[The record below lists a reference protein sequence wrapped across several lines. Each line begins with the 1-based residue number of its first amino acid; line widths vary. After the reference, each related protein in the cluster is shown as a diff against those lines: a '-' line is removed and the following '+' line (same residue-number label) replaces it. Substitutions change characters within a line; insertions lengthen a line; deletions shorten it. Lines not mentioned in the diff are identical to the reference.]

1 MRKVILTLLVSMAFT
16 LGALAQKTVSGKV
29 TDADGKPISNVSVL
43 VKGTTTGT
51 TTDANG
57 TYSLQVPANGKVI
70 EFSILGYETQSLSI
84 GSKAVFSPVMV
95 SSDAKEMK
103 EVVVTGINK
112 IKKSQF
118 AGAATKI
125 DEKQLKNQ
133 PVGSFDQ
140 VLQGRAPG
148 ITALTGSGAP
158 GSATN
163 IIIRGTGS
171 IQGGSSPLYVI
182 DGIPVEASVF
192 QGFNPNDFASIDVLR
207 DAASTALY
215 GSRGSAG
222 VIVITTK
229 RGTSGKMK
237 FGYTGQM
244 GVKSKPDFAFRPMNS
259 TELLAAQER
268 YGKIV
273 AGGDASSPVS
283 VDLNIPGFYYSPE
296 NPRWNSLSGT
306 EKAENARKLDS
317 LRGINTN

>member
-1 MRKVILTLLVSMAFT
+1 
-16 LGALAQKTVSGKV
+16 
-29 TDADGKPISNVSVL
+29 
-43 VKGTTTGT
+43 
-51 TTDANG
+51 
-57 TYSLQVPANGKVI
+57 
-70 EFSILGYETQSLSI
+70 
-84 GSKAVFSPVMV
+84 
-95 SSDAKEMK
+95 MK

-148 ITALTGSGAP
+148 VTALTGSGAP

-317 LRGINTN
+317 SKRNQYQLV